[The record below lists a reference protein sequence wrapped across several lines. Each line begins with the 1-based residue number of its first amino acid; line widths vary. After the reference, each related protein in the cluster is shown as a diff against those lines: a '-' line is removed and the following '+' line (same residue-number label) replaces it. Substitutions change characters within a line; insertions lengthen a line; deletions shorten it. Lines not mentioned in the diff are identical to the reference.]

1 MSSAKVELGGRDLS
15 SGRVRT
21 RTCNCTDPSSRRPTH
36 HPHLPDM
43 WPTSKW
49 PKQFP
54 EFFSAN
60 EVQRLE
66 WAESLRNG
74 SSCCIF
80 PVFIFV
86 PWIAGGGLLVTC
98 LRLPATA
105 THHISEVLSAH
116 TGLNWKSE
124 STLDWQGYA
133 CVWQR
138 AWIGLSGSLSR
149 IPAAKLAFS
158 P

>member
-98 LRLPATA
+98 PGHPATA
-105 THHISEVLSAH
+105 IHPSVVVLAQ
-116 TGLNWKSE
+116 TGLNWDSE
-124 STLDWQGYA
+124 RTLDWQLGYV
-133 CVWQR
+133 CLWQR
-138 AWIGLSGSLSR
+138 A
-149 IPAAKLAFS
+149 FS
-158 P
+158 PWGPRGWQFNIQWLNNL